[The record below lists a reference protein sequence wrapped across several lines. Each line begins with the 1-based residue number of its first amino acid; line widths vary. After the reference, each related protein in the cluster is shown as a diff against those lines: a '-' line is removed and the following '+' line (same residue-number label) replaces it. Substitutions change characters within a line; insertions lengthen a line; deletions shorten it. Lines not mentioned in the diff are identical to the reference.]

1 MLILKRTSVL
11 LTAVIFILGVLTG
24 AGIGYYKYV
33 YMPQKMS
40 QKFAVDVYEQ
50 MAEMYVA
57 GRIMDVGKD
66 RIKVHVEIGKYDK
79 GKDITYVT
87 GPNTMVQIGNE
98 PVNSPGSSVDLRKY
112 FAKNQY
118 IELLVQLDGTVV
130 AVHREYLPGESLN
143 KR

>member
-1 MLILKRTSVL
+1 MLLRKRVIVL
-11 LTAVIFILGVLTG
+11 TAAVIFILGILTG
-24 AGIGYYKYV
+24 SGIGYYKYV
-33 YMPQKMS
+33 YMSQKMS
-40 QKFAVDVYEQ
+40 QKFAQDAYKQ

-57 GRIMDVGKD
+57 GRIIDVEKD

-79 GKDITYVT
+79 GKDVTYVI

-118 IELLVQLDGTVV
+118 IELLVQPDGTVV

-143 KR
+143 K